1 MGDFD
6 CCVPVERVERLAFFV
21 PGTPIQQGSK
31 TVYNGRAV
39 DANTKRLKPW
49 RAHVTG
55 AAVEALAGRVGF
67 APDTE
72 IAVLYDFYFTQPKTV
87 TRRRPNVRP
96 DLDKLERA
104 ISDALTDAHVWAD
117 DGQVVNSHTQ
127 KWYAETPGV
136 HITVLELA

>member
-1 MGDFD
+1 MGDTQHD
-6 CCVPVERVERLAFFV
+6 EQVERVERLAFFV

-39 DANTKRLKPW
+39 DANQKTLKPW
-49 RAHVTG
+49 RADVKA
-55 AAVEALAGRVGF
+55 AAVNALAGRAGF
-67 APDTE
+67 GANAE
-72 IAVLYDFYFTQPKTV
+72 IAVLYDFYFTPPKTV
-87 TRRRPNVRP
+87 KRRRPNVRP

-104 ISDALTDAHVWAD
+104 IGDALTDAGVWVD

-127 KWYAETPGV
+127 KWYAETSGV